1 MANSKR
7 KCKRCGE
14 YVDVSAGVKH
24 PAGFFCSQSH
34 AVEFAIEASRK
45 LSQRKAAQA
54 RSASVKEEKVARAV
68 LRERKMSVK
77 PLSWFREK
85 AKRACHAYIRAR
97 DEGVPCPC
105 CGATEAAQ
113 WDAAHYRPAGVNS
126 STRFDERNIHRCCQV
141 CNQHKGG
148 NLTPYRIWM
157 VAKYGEEFV
166 RQLDNNHEITR
177 RTREDLEA
185 IEAEYK
191 AKLKELLSSR

>member
-1 MANSKR
+1 MANSTR
-7 KCKRCGE
+7 RCKQCAE
-14 YVDVSAGVKH
+14 YKPAESGVKT
-24 PAGFFCSQSH
+24 PVAWFCCH
-34 AVEFAIEASRK
+34 AHAIEFAREK
-45 LSQRKAAQA
+45 
-54 RSASVKEEKVARAV
+54 SAKV
-68 LRERKMSVK
+68 RERKAKESDRSAKASIRKRKIDVK

-85 AKRACHAYIRAR
+85 AKRACHSYIRAR
-97 DEGVPCPC
+97 DAGMPCPC

-126 STRFDERNIHRCCQV
+126 ALRFDERNIHRCCQV

-166 RQLDNNHEITR
+166 QSLDSNHDIVR
-177 RTREDLEA
+177 RTRQDLEA

-191 AKLKELLSSR
+191 AKLKKLQGSCDDYRL